1 VAFIRRRD
9 VDTARVIDKG
19 VGLNGF
25 DTVDLRL
32 RLSNSC

>member
-9 VDTARVIDKG
+9 VDIVRVIDKMRIKRIRHSRA
-19 VGLNGF
+19 F
-25 DTVDLRL
+25 RL